1 MIFAMDKYLNV
12 EREVFIKKLE
22 KLTKSLQNAR
32 DENTTLRATTRK
44 GTREERVEKTM
55 MKVFERNV
63 KKITPTKYAGS
74 VVSAMS
80 GEPQKGNVV
89 TISDW
94 HIGEEVNEEEV
105 GFTNKYNYVE
115 SNKRLKRYISKII
128 SCNITKSKDLTIADL
143 GDNIRG
149 IIHEGVYDT
158 EDGLMTSIVKAVEMT
173 CMFISE
179 MLEHYDKID
188 YYFVVGNHSRLEDS
202 IKSKHKYRDY
212 SWLIIKMVEKMYANE
227 KRLRIHISKSGYHLV
242 KINGANLFMFHGD
255 TVRGYNP
262 LTETAQNKMQG
273 ICNDLF
279 GRSAKHFL
287 SGHTHKAVTVQNRYG
302 GLNIVSG
309 TLVGNNEYGVQ
320 SGFGTIQ
327 ASQPMFNINSKG
339 DIEEIIH
346 FKLKD

>member
-1 MIFAMDKYLNV
+1 MFDFAGYLNV
-12 EREVFIKKLE
+12 ERDVFITKLN
-22 KLTKSLQNAR
+22 KLTKSLQNVR

-44 GTREERVEKTM
+44 GTREERAEARLLKT
-55 MKVFERNV
+55 FERSV
-63 KKITPTKYAGS
+63 KKIKPKQYGYVKLQKDNKQAI
-74 VVSAMS
+74 
-80 GEPQKGNVV
+80 KGNVV

-94 HIGEEVNEEEV
+94 HIGEDVDAEQV
-105 GFTNKYNYVE
+105 GNTNVYNYEE
-115 SNKRLKRYISKII
+115 SDRRLKKYIRKII
-128 SCNITKSKDLTIADL
+128 NCNITKTEDLVIADL

-173 CMFISE
+173 CMFITE
-179 MLEHYDKID
+179 MLEHYNNID

-202 IKSKHKYRDY
+202 IKSKNKYKDY
-212 SWLIIKMVEKMYANE
+212 SWLIIKMVEKMFSNE
-227 KRLRIHISKSGYHLV
+227 KRLKIHISKSGYHCV

-262 LTETAQNKMQG
+262 LSEVAQNKMQG

-279 GRSAKHFL
+279 GKASKHFL

-320 SGFGTIQ
+320 NGFGTIQ
-327 ASQPMFNINSKG
+327 ASQPMFNVNRFG